1 MWGEGRRE
9 GGELKSVEREK
20 RKEEREEEGERYGG
34 EGRQL
39 VCMWE
44 YMCVGENSAC
54 IRGEW
59 SLYVLAPRVRVVKPR
74 LCIKTMRARTR
85 VVIGI
90 RQLF

>member
-44 YMCVGENSAC
+44 YMCVGEKQC
-54 IRGEW
+54 
-59 SLYVLAPRVRVVKPR
+59 
-74 LCIKTMRARTR
+74 MH
-85 VVIGI
+85 
-90 RQLF
+90 